1 MQQKFILSDGAK
13 KLLRKC
19 ENRKLDNSVMDP
31 CKILLEEIE
40 RGSVD
45 LGENDTDSSY
55 LMMAQEIESRDV
67 PKILMIA
74 FKIKDRPNIEP
85 ELKVAADR
93 LIRVIEAL

>member
-1 MQQKFILSDGAK
+1 LHKKFILSDGAK

-19 ENRKLDNSVMDP
+19 EDSKMNNSVVDP

-40 RGSVD
+40 RGDVD
-45 LGENDTDSSY
+45 LSEDDIDISY

-67 PKILMIA
+67 SKILMMA

-93 LIRVIEAL
+93 LIRALEAL